1 MALIYGLRHADALRG
16 HFGQITDLK
25 VLKANSN
32 DKDRLVVVRLLTL
45 EDASFDLEIY
55 VDLFHVGKEN
65 INKRGRDFPIFKTIK
80 RQKVFIEMPKLS

>member
-16 HFGQITDLK
+16 HFGQITDLN

-45 EDASFDLEIY
+45 EDASFDLEID
-55 VDLFHVGKEN
+55 VDLFHN
-65 INKRGRDFPIFKTIK
+65 FD
-80 RQKVFIEMPKLS
+80 L